1 MENDNSEMDDGWTTV
16 VNKNK
21 LLKKKKE
28 DKKYFKHDDETGKVL
43 FHPVSKIRNFHNRRE
58 YAYQIQQSCG
68 DISLAARTLMNDIRC
83 HDLEKDGWMVTR
95 IERSQDT
102 LPGDDQEQYV
112 PFKSKNGQD
121 YWIVF
126 SK

>member
-1 MENDNSEMDDGWTTV
+1 MNSSSESEGEWTV
-16 VNKNK
+16 VVD
-21 LLKKKKE
+21 KKKVLQEKR
-28 DKKYFKHDDETGKVL
+28 DKKKYFKKEGDRVL
-43 FHPVSKIRNFHNRRE
+43 FHPVSKIKNYHMRRE
-58 YAYQIQQSCG
+58 YAYQIQQEMG
-68 DISLAARTLMNDIRC
+68 DISLTARTLMNDIRC

-112 PFKSKNGQD
+112 PFKSKDGQD